1 MKRAPSSL
9 NPWVWPV
16 NIERYDRT
24 PELKRQE
31 VEALERN
38 LPRLE
43 QGVLPFNVM
52 REANVHRLL
61 DPLEDVFDHVGFRR
75 IRRPGLKILLLKEM
89 LRRGRSQWGW
99 TEDEWLETI
108 EKSGRERHSVSAAA
122 YLLCQF
128 DGLHRLGRRNFVFC
142 CLSHRIFGRERL
154 HALFSEVREMLL
166 SWGYR
171 ERLAGV

>member
-1 MKRAPSSL
+1 MKRAPSPL

-52 REANVHRLL
+52 REAIFSILL
-61 DPLEDVFDHVGFRR
+61 QGLTIKPILRVLKLANGEDVLGSNSH
-75 IRRPGLKILLLKEM
+75 
-89 LRRGRSQWGW
+89 GR
-99 TEDEWLETI
+99 
-108 EKSGRERHSVSAAA
+108 
-122 YLLCQF
+122 
-128 DGLHRLGRRNFVFC
+128 
-142 CLSHRIFGRERL
+142 
-154 HALFSEVREMLL
+154 
-166 SWGYR
+166 
-171 ERLAGV
+171 